1 MSELKI
7 NEVDVQK
14 LNLQPGEVLVVKV
27 RSDEI
32 NASDISQLSIGLK
45 DIFKNNKVVVLAVGE
60 SGSIDLTIAKE
71 AEYPQTN
78 YCTDCSCG
86 KKQAYEGT

>member
-1 MSELKI
+1 MELKI
-7 NEVDVQK
+7 NEVEVQK
-14 LNLQPGEVLVVKV
+14 LNLQPGDVLVVKV

-32 NASDISQLSIGLK
+32 EGSDIRQLSVGLK

-60 SGSIDLTIAKE
+60 SGQIDLTIAKE
-71 AEYPQTN
+71 SEYPQVN

-86 KKQAYEGT
+86 KKTAYEGT